1 MRHQR
6 GERREESRR
15 GGGVG
20 GRWIWKGKG
29 EVKGADEEGVVGE
42 VDGEGLEGGGC
53 KGVGLGLRRG
63 REERREEQRAKC
75 FGLTNGSRVWGF
87 WRTRKVFSVKDKI
100 VRKGGA
106 NGKRRRVGLWRRTRK
121 VFIVKDKIVRKRGA
135 NGKRRRVGL
144 WRSLGAKMKRSERRE
159 RIG

>member
-1 MRHQR
+1 MK
-6 GERREESRR
+6 
-15 GGGVG
+15 
-20 GRWIWKGKG
+20 KGG

-75 FGLTNGSRVWGF
+75 FGWTNGSRVWGF

-121 VFIVKDKIVRKRGA
+121 VFIVIGKIVRKRGA

>member
-1 MRHQR
+1 M
-6 GERREESRR
+6 
-15 GGGVG
+15 
-20 GRWIWKGKG
+20 
-29 EVKGADEEGVVGE
+29 GE
-42 VDGEGLEGGGC
+42 VDGKGLEG
-53 KGVGLGLRRG
+53 KGVKRVWLGCRRG

-75 FGLTNGSRVWGF
+75 FGWTNGSRVWGF

-121 VFIVKDKIVRKRGA
+121 VFIVKDKIVRKKGA
-135 NGKRRRVGL
+135 DGKRRRVGL

>member
-1 MRHQR
+1 MGR
-6 GERREESRR
+6 GVLMKKGEIERTNEES
-15 GGGVG
+15 
-20 GRWIWKGKG
+20 
-29 EVKGADEEGVVGE
+29 VVGE
-42 VDGEGLEGGGC
+42 VGGEGLEGVGC

-106 NGKRRRVGLWRRTRK
+106 NGKRRRVGLWR
-121 VFIVKDKIVRKRGA
+121 
-135 NGKRRRVGL
+135 
-144 WRSLGAKMKRSERRE
+144 SLGAKMKRSERRE